1 MEITDVRIRFV
12 KDSTDRLKAFCSVT
26 FDDQFVVRDIKIV
39 DGANGLFV
47 AMPSRKSSKACGKC
61 GHRNQIRAR
70 FCEDCGGRLSM
81 ELPPVDENGR
91 SRIHRDI
98 AHPITPAFREMLHGR
113 ILDAYEAET
122 LRADEPDYEPQEE
135 GHEQSEDEV
144 PARVPAPPVQPAR
157 REREA
162 ARVKEPVHEPEL
174 EADDEGPIDASG
186 SEYDALIAGLKGRD
200 EYNDDDSR
208 GNVRE
213 APRPQGGRGPRRD
226 DRGPRRESE
235 GRGPA
240 RDRQG
245 GGRGGSR
252 EHGGD
257 RGRRDQGGRSEGPRR
272 DSGDRGRGGPRREE
286 SRSEA
291 PVRREAPAA
300 RESARPAPRESA
312 PAKPREAATTS
323 ERFGEGLAEPRR
335 EERVEKAPA
344 ARPAP
349 VKPAAPAVEPDDD
362 APFGAG
368 IL

>member
-98 AHPITPAFREMLHGR
+98 AHPITPAFRETLHAR

-122 LRADEPDYEPQEE
+122 LRADEPDYEPHDEAQEP
-135 GHEQSEDEV
+135 SEVE
-144 PARVPAPPVQPAR
+144 APPRVQPPW
-157 REREA
+157 RERESA
-162 ARVKEPVHEPEL
+162 KVAKVKEPVHEPEL
-174 EADDEGPIDASG
+174 EPDDEGPVDASG

-213 APRPQGGRGPRRD
+213 APRPQVDRGPRRD
-226 DRGPRRESE
+226 DRGPRRGGE

-240 RDRQG
+240 RDGRG
-245 GGRGGSR
+245 GGR
-252 EHGGD
+252 GGD

-272 DSGDRGRGGPRREE
+272 DVGDRGRGGPRREE

-300 RESARPAPRESA
+300 RETARPASREAA
-312 PAKPREAATTS
+312 PAKPREAAANS

-344 ARPAP
+344 ARSAP